1 MKTDAL
7 KAFLGFDRGTMKVS
21 TEIVAGLTTFFAM
34 SYILAVN
41 PSILSSTGMDKN
53 ALFTVTALA
62 SAISTLLVAVIARMP
77 LGLAPGMGL
86 NAFFAFT
93 VCGAMGYDWKFA
105 LTAVFIEG
113 VIFILLA
120 LSGMWKVLVDAIPLS
135 IRKAITV
142 GIGLFIAFLGF
153 KSGGIV
159 MDDPATFITLGDIT
173 HGAGLLSVIGLIL
186 TGLLIIL
193 NVPGALLIG
202 IIATSLIGIPM
213 GLTNFDG
220 VASLPPSIDPVFL
233 KFDFDPSHVFS
244 VDMLIVVATF
254 LFVDLFDA
262 IGTLLGVCS
271 KARLQDENG
280 NVPGLNRAFLT
291 GALGATLGA
300 ALGTSTVAT
309 CVESSAGVAQ
319 GGRSGVTA
327 LTTAACFALALF
339 LSPVFLAIPSSAIC
353 PALVIVGLMMM
364 SSVAEID
371 LTDYSE
377 AIPAFLCITLM
388 PFTYSISNGILIGL
402 LSYVVL
408 NLFSGKSRKITPVMY
423 VLAILIIL
431 KYLFV

>member
-1 MKTDAL
+1 MKTDVL
-7 KAFLGFDRGTMKVS
+7 KTLFGFDKGKMKLS
-21 TEIVAGLTTFFAM
+21 TEIAAGLTTFFAM

-53 ALFTVTALA
+53 ALFTATAL
-62 SAISTLLVAVIARMP
+62 SAAFSTLLVAFIARMP

-120 LSGMWKVLVDAIPLS
+120 LSGFWKILVDAIPVS
-135 IRKAITV
+135 MRKAITV
-142 GIGLFIAFLGF
+142 GIGLFITFLGL
-153 KSGGIV
+153 KSGGVV

-173 HGAGLLSVIGLIL
+173 HGAGLLSVIGIVITGILLIL
-186 TGLLIIL
+186 G
-193 NVPGALLIG
+193 VPGALLIG
-202 IIATSLIGIPM
+202 IILTSLIGIPM
-213 GLTNFDG
+213 NLTVFNG
-220 VASLPPSIDPVFL
+220 VAGLPPSVEPVFL
-233 KFDFDPSHVFS
+233 KFDLSPSKVFS
-244 VDMLIVVATF
+244 VDMFVVVATF
-254 LFVDLFDA
+254 LFVDLFDT

-271 KARLQDENG
+271 KAHFQDENG
-280 NVPGLNRAFLT
+280 NVPGMNRAFLT

-319 GGRSGVTA
+319 GGRSG
-327 LTTAACFALALF
+327 LTSLTIAACFGLALF
-339 LSPVFLAIPSSAIC
+339 LSPVFLAIPASAIC
-353 PALVIVGLMMM
+353 PSLVVVGLMMM

-377 AIPAFLCITLM
+377 AVPAFLCITLM

-408 NLFSGKSRKITPVMY
+408 NFFTGKFKKITPVMY
-423 VLAILIIL
+423 VLAVLIIL

>member
-193 NVPGALLIG
+193 NVPGALLI
-202 IIATSLIGIPM
+202 ATSLIGIPM

-254 LFVDLFDA
+254 LFVDLFDT

-271 KARLQDENG
+271 KARIPDENG
-280 NVPGLNRAFLT
+280 TVPGLNRAFLT

-423 VLAILIIL
+423 VLAVLIIL

>member
-193 NVPGALLIG
+193 NVPGALL
-202 IIATSLIGIPM
+202 
-213 GLTNFDG
+213 
-220 VASLPPSIDPVFL
+220 
-233 KFDFDPSHVFS
+233 
-244 VDMLIVVATF
+244 
-254 LFVDLFDA
+254 
-262 IGTLLGVCS
+262 
-271 KARLQDENG
+271 
-280 NVPGLNRAFLT
+280 
-291 GALGATLGA
+291 
-300 ALGTSTVAT
+300 
-309 CVESSAGVAQ
+309 
-319 GGRSGVTA
+319 
-327 LTTAACFALALF
+327 
-339 LSPVFLAIPSSAIC
+339 
-353 PALVIVGLMMM
+353 
-364 SSVAEID
+364 
-371 LTDYSE
+371 
-377 AIPAFLCITLM
+377 
-388 PFTYSISNGILIGL
+388 
-402 LSYVVL
+402 
-408 NLFSGKSRKITPVMY
+408 
-423 VLAILIIL
+423 
-431 KYLFV
+431 

>member
-1 MKTDAL
+1 MKTDVL

-159 MDDPATFITLGDIT
+159 MDDLATFITLGDIT

-233 KFDFDPSHVFS
+233 KFDFDSSHVFS

-254 LFVDLFDA
+254 LFVDLFDT

-423 VLAILIIL
+423 VLAVLIIL

>member
-1 MKTDAL
+1 MKTDVL
-7 KAFLGFDRGTMKVS
+7 KSLLGFDRGTMKVS
-21 TEIVAGLTTFFAM
+21 TEIVAGLTTFFAV

-77 LGLAPGMGL
+77 LVLCPGMGL

-105 LTAVFIEG
+105 LTAVLIEG
-113 VIFILLA
+113 LIFVLLA
-120 LSGMWKVLVDAIPLS
+120 VSGFWKVLVDAIPVS

-142 GIGLFIAFLGF
+142 GIGLFIAFLGL
-153 KSGGIV
+153 KSGGVVI
-159 MDDPATFITLGDIT
+159 DNPDTFITLGDIT
-173 HGAGLLSVIGLIL
+173 HGAGLLSIIGLIL
-186 TGLLIIL
+186 TGILIIL
-193 NVPGALLIG
+193 DVPGALLIG

-213 GLTNFDG
+213 GLTRFDG
-220 VASLPPSIDPVFL
+220 IASLPPSIDPVFL
-233 KFDFDPSHVFS
+233 KFDTDLSHIFS
-244 VDMLIVVATF
+244 VDMLIVVGTF
-254 LFVDLFDA
+254 LFVDLFDTL
-262 IGTLLGVCS
+262 GTLLGVCH
-271 KARLQDENG
+271 KANMHDEHG

-327 LTTAACFALALF
+327 LTTAVCFALALF
-339 LSPVFLAIPSSAIC
+339 LAPVFLAIPSSAIC
-353 PALVIVGLMMM
+353 AALVIVGLMMM
-364 SSVAEID
+364 SSVANID
-371 LTDYSE
+371 FTDYSE
-377 AIPAFLCITLM
+377 AIPAFLCIILM

-408 NLFSGKSRKITPVMY
+408 NLFSGKYRKITPVMA
-423 VLAILIIL
+423 VLAVLIIL

>member
-1 MKTDAL
+1 
-7 KAFLGFDRGTMKVS
+7 
-21 TEIVAGLTTFFAM
+21 
-34 SYILAVN
+34 
-41 PSILSSTGMDKN
+41 
-53 ALFTVTALA
+53 
-62 SAISTLLVAVIARMP
+62 
-77 LGLAPGMGL
+77 
-86 NAFFAFT
+86 
-93 VCGAMGYDWKFA
+93 
-105 LTAVFIEG
+105 
-113 VIFILLA
+113 
-120 LSGMWKVLVDAIPLS
+120 
-135 IRKAITV
+135 
-142 GIGLFIAFLGF
+142 
-153 KSGGIV
+153 
-159 MDDPATFITLGDIT
+159 
-173 HGAGLLSVIGLIL
+173 
-186 TGLLIIL
+186 
-193 NVPGALLIG
+193 
-202 IIATSLIGIPM
+202 
-213 GLTNFDG
+213 
-220 VASLPPSIDPVFL
+220 
-233 KFDFDPSHVFS
+233 
-244 VDMLIVVATF
+244 MLIVVATF
-254 LFVDLFDA
+254 LFVDLFDT